1 MQKKI
6 GMVIVNY
13 NDFENTDHLIKNV
26 EDYKCL
32 NHIVIVDNNSKDD
45 SFEKLKSL
53 EKDNLTVIKNNS
65 RNYSSGLN
73 TGAKFLIE
81 KLRTCNIIFSNSD
94 IIIKEEEDLIN
105 LSETM
110 KEDIV
115 VVGPT
120 IDEHGVMN
128 KGWHLPTVNQEILFN
143 IPYFNRN
150 FKRKY
155 LLYKD
160 SDYEKETT
168 LVDVVS
174 GCFFVVDSDFLKKVD
189 YFDEA
194 TLLYYEEQILA
205 EKVKQS
211 NKKECINNKVIIYH
225 DHSVT
230 IDKSIKRIEK
240 QRILKESQR
249 YYIKKYKNANIIQI
263 LLLYITDY
271 LYRWFLYGAYLIRR
285 FK

>member
-1 MQKKI
+1 M
-6 GMVIVNY
+6 Y
-13 NDFENTDHLIKNV
+13 
-26 EDYKCL
+26 
-32 NHIVIVDNNSKDD
+32 
-45 SFEKLKSL
+45 
-53 EKDNLTVIKNNS
+53 LT
-65 RNYSSGLN
+65 
-73 TGAKFLIE
+73 
-81 KLRTCNIIFSNSD
+81 
-94 IIIKEEEDLIN
+94 
-105 LSETM
+105 
-110 KEDIV
+110 
-115 VVGPT
+115 
-120 IDEHGVMN
+120 
-128 KGWHLPTVNQEILFN
+128 WW
-143 IPYFNRN
+143 
-150 FKRKY
+150 KY

-160 SDYEKETT
+160 SDYKKETT

-249 YYIKKYKNANIIQI
+249 YYIKKYKNANIIQMLI
-263 LLLYITDY
+263 LYITDY
-271 LYRWFLYGAYLIRR
+271 LYRGFLYGAYIIRR
-285 FK
+285 FKWKE

>member
-81 KLRTCNIIFSNSD
+81 KLGTCNIIFSNSD
-94 IIIKEEEDLIN
+94 IIIKQEEDLIN

>member
-94 IIIKEEEDLIN
+94 IIIKQEEDLIK

-128 KGWHLPTVNQEILFN
+128 KGWRLPTVNQEILFN

-160 SDYEKETT
+160 SDYKKETT

-205 EKVKQS
+205 EKVRQS

-249 YYIKKYKNANIIQI
+249 YYIKKYKKANAIQMI
-263 LLLYITDY
+263 LLYLTDYFYRCFLYI
-271 LYRWFLYGAYLIRR
+271 RCLIE
-285 FK
+285 K